1 MENIFIIILITLV
14 LLAIL
19 DIMVGVSNDAVNF
32 LNSAIGS
39 KAASFRTIMII
50 ASFGL
55 LIGAIFSSGMMEIAR
70 SGIFVP
76 SMFSFYDVILIFLS
90 VMIADVILLD
100 LFNYIGFPTSTTV
113 SIIFELLG
121 AATCLAL
128 IKVIGG
134 DQALHTV
141 VDYINTEKASEIVI
155 SIVLSV
161 FLSFIIGSAVQYIT
175 RFIFTF
181 NSEARIKRYGGLL
194 GGVAITAIS
203 FFILIK
209 GAKNLTFINDA
220 SKAWIAN
227 NQLLLIGINFVF
239 WSIFSQI
246 LIFLKVNILRIII
259 LIGTFALALAF
270 AGNDLVNF
278 IGVPI
283 AALQSYDFYM
293 ASGATDPNTY
303 MMSELANNNVKAP
316 AYYLVIAGVIMIF
329 TLWTSKKARNVI
341 QTELSLSKQ
350 DEGVEKFSP
359 NLLSRVIVRG
369 VILLG
374 NFIDKILPKS
384 FQLRIEKRF
393 ENPKKQKTLQTET
406 TDEEAFDMIRA
417 SVNLLVASI
426 LISIGTSLKL
436 PLSTTYVTFMVAM
449 GTSFADRAWDRD
461 SAVFRVAGVFNV
473 IGGWFMTGI
482 TAFVM
487 AAIIALTM
495 FYGGVI
501 GILGMIIVL
510 GILLF
515 RSHKSYE
522 DKSKAKEEVLVSF
535 TEEDIDSV
543 QKILAKNKKQIG
555 KALSKS
561 ADSFA
566 LSVKGIEHEN
576 LGFLSENRKK
586 IKKLMFSVEEL
597 KINFYRILRT
607 MDLSNINSSKIFVQ
621 SFGYIQNI
629 VISINFIN
637 NSIHTYIFNN
647 HRQLKPEQIE
657 DLKAINSAYKRLMF
671 YISKRFLDDDLSS
684 LTDVEN
690 LRNSFEEVL
699 NVAISNQI
707 ERIQQQNI
715 SQKSSTLYFTI
726 LTEIEYTVERVEK
739 LIKLYKGIDAQ
750 IDAQLEAQSDEQIHE
765 QNNEQ

>member
-1 MENIFIIILITLV
+1 MEQIFIIILITVV

-50 ASFGL
+50 ASCGL
-55 LIGAIFSSGMMEIAR
+55 LFGAIFSSGMMEIAR

-76 SMFSFYDVILIFLS
+76 SMFSFYDVMIIMLT

-121 AATCLAL
+121 AATCLAF
-128 IKVIGG
+128 IKVLNS
-134 DQALHTV
+134 DQALYTV
-141 VDYINTEKASEIVI
+141 LDYINTEKASEIVV

-161 FLSFIIGSAVQYIT
+161 FLSFIVGSFVQYVT

-181 NSEARIKRYGGLL
+181 NSEARIKRYGGIL

-209 GAKNLTFINDA
+209 GAKNLTFISDNTKD
-220 SKAWIAN
+220 WIAH

-239 WSIFSQI
+239 WTIVSQI
-246 LIFLKVNILRIII
+246 LIILKINILRIII

-283 AALQSYDFYM
+283 AALQSYDIFQ
-293 ASGATDPNTY
+293 ASGVTDPHTF
-303 MMSELANNNVKAP
+303 MMGDLANSDIVAP
-316 AYYLVIAGVIMIF
+316 VYYLIIAGVIMII
-329 TLWTSKKARNVI
+329 TLWTSKKAKNVI

-350 DEGVEKFSP
+350 DEGTEKFNP
-359 NLLSRVIVRG
+359 NFLSRAIVRA

-374 NFIDKILPKS
+374 NVVDKILPKS
-384 FQLRIEKRF
+384 FQLRVEKRF
-393 ENPKKQKTLQTET
+393 EKPQKQKTLQIET

-473 IGGWFMTGI
+473 IGGWFLTGI
-482 TAFVM
+482 SAFMM
-487 AAIIALTM
+487 AAIISLTM
-495 FYGGVI
+495 YYGGTV
-501 GILGMIIVL
+501 GIIGMIIVL
-510 GILLF
+510 GIILF

-522 DKSKAKEEVLVSF
+522 DKSKVKEEVLVSF

-555 KALSKS
+555 KALSKI
-561 ADSFA
+561 ADNFA
-566 LSVKGIEHEN
+566 LSVKGIDQEN
-576 LGFLSENRKK
+576 LGFLNENKKK
-586 IKKLMFSVEEL
+586 IKKLITSIEDL
-597 KINFYRILRT
+597 KINFYRILRN
-607 MDLSNINSSKIFVQ
+607 MDQSNINSSKIFVQ

-629 VISINFIN
+629 IISINFIN
-637 NSIHTYIFNN
+637 TSIHTYIYNN
-647 HRQLKPEQIE
+647 HRQLKPEQIG
-657 DLKAINSAYKRLMF
+657 DLKTINTAYKKMMY
-671 YISKRFLDDDLSS
+671 YISKRFLEDDLN
-684 LTDVEN
+684 N
-690 LRNSFEEVL
+690 LSGIEPLRKDFDEAL
-699 NVAISNQI
+699 NIAISNQI
-707 ERIQQQNI
+707 ARIQCDNI

-726 LTEIEYTVERVEK
+726 LTEIEYSADRVEK
-739 LIKLYKGIDAQ
+739 LVRLYKGIDQQ
-750 IDAQLEAQSDEQIHE
+750 IND
-765 QNNEQ
+765 

>member
-1 MENIFIIILITLV
+1 MEQIFIIILITVV

-50 ASFGL
+50 ASCGL
-55 LIGAIFSSGMMEIAR
+55 LFGAIFSSGMMEIAR

-76 SMFSFYDVILIFLS
+76 SMFSFYDLMIIMLT

-121 AATCLAL
+121 AATCLAF
-128 IKVIGG
+128 IKVLNS
-134 DQALHTV
+134 DQALYTV
-141 VDYINTEKASEIVI
+141 LDYINTEKASEIVV

-161 FLSFIIGSAVQYIT
+161 FLSFIVGSFVQYVT

-181 NSEARIKRYGGLL
+181 NSEARIKRYGGIL

-209 GAKNLTFINDA
+209 GAKNLTFISDNAKD
-220 SKAWIAN
+220 WIAH

-239 WSIFSQI
+239 WTIVSQI
-246 LIFLKVNILRIII
+246 LIILKINILRIII

-283 AALQSYDFYM
+283 AALQSYDIFQ
-293 ASGATDPNTY
+293 ASGVTDPHTF
-303 MMSELANNNVKAP
+303 MMGDLANSDIVAP
-316 AYYLVIAGVIMIF
+316 VYYLIIAGVIMLI
-329 TLWTSKKARNVI
+329 TLWTSKKAKNVI

-350 DEGVEKFSP
+350 DEGTEKFNP
-359 NLLSRVIVRG
+359 NFLSRAIVRA

-374 NFIDKILPKS
+374 NVVDKILPKS
-384 FQLRIEKRF
+384 FQLRVEKRF
-393 ENPKKQKTLQTET
+393 EKPQKQKTLQIET

-473 IGGWFMTGI
+473 IGGWFLTGI
-482 TAFVM
+482 SAFMM
-487 AAIIALTM
+487 AAIISLTM
-495 FYGGVI
+495 YYGGTVGVI
-501 GILGMIIVL
+501 GMIIVL
-510 GILLF
+510 GIILF

-522 DKSKAKEEVLVSF
+522 DKSKVKEEVLVSF

-555 KALSKS
+555 KALSKI
-561 ADSFA
+561 ADNFA
-566 LSVKGIEHEN
+566 LSVKGIDQEN
-576 LGFLSENRKK
+576 LGFLNENKKK
-586 IKKLMFSVEEL
+586 IKKLITSIEDL
-597 KINFYRILRT
+597 KINFYRILRN
-607 MDLSNINSSKIFVQ
+607 MDQSNINSSKIFVQ

-629 VISINFIN
+629 IISINFIN
-637 NSIHTYIFNN
+637 TSIHTYIYNN
-647 HRQLKPEQIE
+647 HRQLKPEQIG
-657 DLKAINSAYKRLMF
+657 DLKTINTAYKKMMY
-671 YISKRFLDDDLSS
+671 YISKRFLEDDLN
-684 LTDVEN
+684 N
-690 LRNSFEEVL
+690 LGGIEPLRKDFDEAL
-699 NVAISNQI
+699 NIAISNQI
-707 ERIQQQNI
+707 ARIQCDNI

-726 LTEIEYTVERVEK
+726 LTEIEYSADRVEK
-739 LIKLYKGIDAQ
+739 LVRLYKGIDQQ
-750 IDAQLEAQSDEQIHE
+750 IND
-765 QNNEQ
+765 

>member
-1 MENIFIIILITLV
+1 MENIFIIILITVV
-14 LLAIL
+14 LLAVL
-19 DIMVGVSNDAVNF
+19 DVMVGVSNDAVNF

-50 ASFGL
+50 ASCGL
-55 LIGAIFSSGMMEIAR
+55 LVGAIFSSGMMEIAR

-76 SMFSFYDVILIFLS
+76 SMFSFYDVMIIMLA

-128 IKVIGG
+128 IKVLNN
-134 DQALHTV
+134 DQALYTV
-141 VDYINTEKASEIVI
+141 LSYINTEKASEIVF
-155 SIVLSV
+155 SIILSV
-161 FLSFIIGSAVQYIT
+161 FLSFILGSFVQYIT

-209 GAKNLTFINDA
+209 GAKNLTFISDNAKD
-220 SKAWIAN
+220 WIAHH
-227 NQLLLIGINFVF
+227 QLLLIGINFVF
-239 WSIFSQI
+239 WTIISQI
-246 LIFLKVNILRIII
+246 LISLKINILRIII

-283 AALQSYDFYM
+283 AALQSYDIFQ
-293 ASGATDPNTY
+293 ASGATDPHTF
-303 MMSELANNNVKAP
+303 MMGDLANNNIVAP
-316 AYYLVIAGVIMIF
+316 VYYLVIAGVVMII
-329 TLWTSKKARNVI
+329 TLWTSKKAKNVI

-350 DEGVEKFSP
+350 DEGTEKFNP
-359 NLLSRVIVRG
+359 NFLSRAIVRA

-374 NFIDKILPKS
+374 NVVDKILPKS

-393 ENPKKQKTLQTET
+393 ENPKKQKTLQSKT

-482 TAFVM
+482 SAFLM

-495 FYGGVI
+495 YYGGTI
-501 GILGMIIVL
+501 GIVGMIIVL
-510 GILLF
+510 GIILF

-522 DKSKAKEEVLVSF
+522 DKSKVKEEVLVSF
-535 TEEDIDSV
+535 SEEDIDSV

-555 KALSKS
+555 KALSRT
-561 ADSFA
+561 ADSFS
-566 LSVKGIEHEN
+566 LSVKGIEQEN
-576 LGFLSENRKK
+576 LGFLNENKKK
-586 IKKLMFSVEEL
+586 IKKLTTSIEDL
-597 KINFYRILRT
+597 KINFYRILRN
-607 MDLSNINSSKIFVQ
+607 MDRSNINSSKIFVQ
-621 SFGYIQNI
+621 SFGYLQNI
-629 VISINFIN
+629 IISTNFIN
-637 NSIHTYIFNN
+637 NSIHTYIYNN
-647 HRQLKPEQIE
+647 HRQLKPEQID
-657 DLKAINSAYKRLMF
+657 DLKMINMAYKKMMN
-671 YISKRFLDDDLSS
+671 YISKRFLEDDLSN
-684 LTDVEN
+684 LDAVEP
-690 LRNSFEEVL
+690 LRKAFDDALSS
-699 NVAISNQI
+699 AMSNQI
-707 ERIQQQNI
+707 ERIQEQNI

-726 LTEIEYTVERVEK
+726 LTEIEYTTDRVEK
-739 LIKLYKGIDAQ
+739 LVRLYKGIDQQ
-750 IDAQLEAQSDEQIHE
+750 IND
-765 QNNEQ
+765 

>member
-1 MENIFIIILITLV
+1 MEQIFIIILITVV

-50 ASFGL
+50 ASCGL
-55 LIGAIFSSGMMEIAR
+55 LFGAIFSSGMMEIAR

-76 SMFSFYDVILIFLS
+76 SMFSFYDVMIIMLT

-121 AATCLAL
+121 AATCLAF
-128 IKVIGG
+128 IKVLNS
-134 DQALHTV
+134 DQALYTV
-141 VDYINTEKASEIVI
+141 LDYINTEKASEIVV

-161 FLSFIIGSAVQYIT
+161 FLSFIVGSFVQYVT

-181 NSEARIKRYGGLL
+181 NSEARIKRYGGIL

-209 GAKNLTFINDA
+209 GAKNLTFISDNAKD
-220 SKAWIAN
+220 WIAH

-239 WSIFSQI
+239 WTIVSQI
-246 LIFLKVNILRIII
+246 LIILKINILRIII

-283 AALQSYDFYM
+283 AALQSYDIFQ
-293 ASGATDPNTY
+293 ASGVTDPHTF
-303 MMSELANNNVKAP
+303 MMGDLANSDIVAP
-316 AYYLVIAGVIMIF
+316 VYYLIIAGVIMII
-329 TLWTSKKARNVI
+329 TLWTSKKAKNVI

-350 DEGVEKFSP
+350 DEGTEKFNP
-359 NLLSRVIVRG
+359 NFLSRAIVRA

-374 NFIDKILPKS
+374 NVVDKILPKS
-384 FQLRIEKRF
+384 FQLRVEKRF
-393 ENPKKQKTLQTET
+393 EKPQKQKTLQIET

-473 IGGWFMTGI
+473 IGGWFLTGI
-482 TAFVM
+482 SAFMM
-487 AAIIALTM
+487 AAIISLTM
-495 FYGGVI
+495 YYGGTVGVI
-501 GILGMIIVL
+501 GMIIVL
-510 GILLF
+510 GIILF

-522 DKSKAKEEVLVSF
+522 DKSKVKEEVLVSF

-555 KALSKS
+555 KALSKI
-561 ADSFA
+561 ADNFA
-566 LSVKGIEHEN
+566 LSVKGIDQEN
-576 LGFLSENRKK
+576 LGFLNENKKK
-586 IKKLMFSVEEL
+586 IKKLITSIEDL
-597 KINFYRILRT
+597 KINFYRILRN
-607 MDLSNINSSKIFVQ
+607 MDQSNINSSKIFVQ

-629 VISINFIN
+629 IISINFIN
-637 NSIHTYIFNN
+637 TSIHTYIYNN
-647 HRQLKPEQIE
+647 HRQLKPEQIG
-657 DLKAINSAYKRLMF
+657 DLKTINTAYKKMMY
-671 YISKRFLDDDLSS
+671 YISKRFLEDDLN
-684 LTDVEN
+684 N
-690 LRNSFEEVL
+690 LGGIEPLRKDFDEAL
-699 NVAISNQI
+699 NIAISNQI
-707 ERIQQQNI
+707 ARIQCDNI

-726 LTEIEYTVERVEK
+726 LTEIEYSADRVEK
-739 LIKLYKGIDAQ
+739 LVRLYKGIDQQ
-750 IDAQLEAQSDEQIHE
+750 IND
-765 QNNEQ
+765 

>member
-1 MENIFIIILITLV
+1 MEQIFIIILITVV

-50 ASFGL
+50 ASCGL
-55 LIGAIFSSGMMEIAR
+55 LFGAIFSSGMMEIAR

-76 SMFSFYDVILIFLS
+76 SMFSFYDVMIIMLT

-121 AATCLAL
+121 AATCLAF
-128 IKVIGG
+128 IKVLNS
-134 DQALHTV
+134 DQALYTV
-141 VDYINTEKASEIVI
+141 LDYINTEKASEIVV

-161 FLSFIIGSAVQYIT
+161 FLSFIVGSFVQYVT

-181 NSEARIKRYGGLL
+181 NSEARIKRYGGIL

-209 GAKNLTFINDA
+209 GAKNLTFISDNAKD
-220 SKAWIAN
+220 WIAH

-239 WSIFSQI
+239 WTIVSQI
-246 LIFLKVNILRIII
+246 LIILKINILRIII

-283 AALQSYDFYM
+283 AALQSYDIFQ
-293 ASGATDPNTY
+293 ASGVTDPHTF
-303 MMSELANNNVKAP
+303 MMGDLANSDIVAP
-316 AYYLVIAGVIMIF
+316 VYYLIIAGVIMLI
-329 TLWTSKKARNVI
+329 TLWTSKKAKNVI

-350 DEGVEKFSP
+350 DEGTEKFNP
-359 NLLSRVIVRG
+359 NFLSRAIVRA

-374 NFIDKILPKS
+374 NVVDKILPKS
-384 FQLRIEKRF
+384 FQLRVEKRF
-393 ENPKKQKTLQTET
+393 EKPQKQKTLQIET

-473 IGGWFMTGI
+473 IGGWFLTGI
-482 TAFVM
+482 SAFMM
-487 AAIIALTM
+487 AAIISLTM
-495 FYGGVI
+495 YYGETVGVI
-501 GILGMIIVL
+501 GMIIVL
-510 GILLF
+510 GIILF

-522 DKSKAKEEVLVSF
+522 DKSKVKEEVLVSF

-555 KALSKS
+555 KALSKI
-561 ADSFA
+561 ADNFA
-566 LSVKGIEHEN
+566 LSVKGIDQEN
-576 LGFLSENRKK
+576 LGFLNENKKK
-586 IKKLMFSVEEL
+586 IKKLITSIEDL
-597 KINFYRILRT
+597 KINFYRILRN
-607 MDLSNINSSKIFVQ
+607 MDQSNINSSKIFVQ

-629 VISINFIN
+629 IISINFIN
-637 NSIHTYIFNN
+637 TSIHTYIYNN
-647 HRQLKPEQIE
+647 HRQLKPEQIG
-657 DLKAINSAYKRLMF
+657 DLKTINTAYKKMMY
-671 YISKRFLDDDLSS
+671 YISKRFLEDDLN
-684 LTDVEN
+684 N
-690 LRNSFEEVL
+690 LGGIEPLRKDFDEAL
-699 NVAISNQI
+699 NIAISNQI
-707 ERIQQQNI
+707 ARIQCDNI

-726 LTEIEYTVERVEK
+726 LTEIEYSADRVEK
-739 LIKLYKGIDAQ
+739 LVRLYKGIDQQ
-750 IDAQLEAQSDEQIHE
+750 IND
-765 QNNEQ
+765 

>member
-1 MENIFIIILITLV
+1 MEQIFIIILITVV

-50 ASFGL
+50 ASCGL
-55 LIGAIFSSGMMEIAR
+55 LFGAIFSSGMMEIAR

-76 SMFSFYDVILIFLS
+76 SMFSFYDLMIIMLT

-121 AATCLAL
+121 AATCLAF
-128 IKVIGG
+128 IKVLNS
-134 DQALHTV
+134 DQALYTV
-141 VDYINTEKASEIVI
+141 LDYINTEKASEIVV

-161 FLSFIIGSAVQYIT
+161 FLSFIVGSFVQYVT

-181 NSEARIKRYGGLL
+181 NSEARIKRYGGIL

-209 GAKNLTFINDA
+209 GAKNLTFISDNAKD
-220 SKAWIAN
+220 WIAH

-239 WSIFSQI
+239 WTIVSQI
-246 LIFLKVNILRIII
+246 LIILKINILRIII

-283 AALQSYDFYM
+283 AALQSYDIFQ
-293 ASGATDPNTY
+293 ASGVTDPHTF
-303 MMSELANNNVKAP
+303 MMGDLANSDIVAP
-316 AYYLVIAGVIMIF
+316 VYYLIIAGVIMII
-329 TLWTSKKARNVI
+329 TLWTSKKAKNVI

-350 DEGVEKFSP
+350 DEGTEKFNP
-359 NLLSRVIVRG
+359 NFLSRAIVRA

-374 NFIDKILPKS
+374 NVVDKILPKS
-384 FQLRIEKRF
+384 FQLRVEKRF
-393 ENPKKQKTLQTET
+393 EKPQKQKTLQIET

-473 IGGWFMTGI
+473 IGGWFLTGI
-482 TAFVM
+482 SAFMM
-487 AAIIALTM
+487 AAIISLTM
-495 FYGGVI
+495 YYGGTVGVI
-501 GILGMIIVL
+501 GMIIVL
-510 GILLF
+510 GIILF

-522 DKSKAKEEVLVSF
+522 DKSKVKEEVLVSF

-555 KALSKS
+555 KALSKI
-561 ADSFA
+561 ADNFA
-566 LSVKGIEHEN
+566 LSVKGIDQEN
-576 LGFLSENRKK
+576 LGFLNENKKK
-586 IKKLMFSVEEL
+586 IKKLITSIEDL
-597 KINFYRILRT
+597 KINFYRILRN
-607 MDLSNINSSKIFVQ
+607 MDQSNINSSKIFVQ

-629 VISINFIN
+629 IISINFIN
-637 NSIHTYIFNN
+637 TSIHTYIYNN
-647 HRQLKPEQIE
+647 HRQLKPEQIG
-657 DLKAINSAYKRLMF
+657 DLKTINTAYKKMMY
-671 YISKRFLDDDLSS
+671 YISKRFLEDDLN
-684 LTDVEN
+684 N
-690 LRNSFEEVL
+690 LGGIEPLRKDFDEAL
-699 NVAISNQI
+699 NIAISNQI
-707 ERIQQQNI
+707 ARIQCDNI

-726 LTEIEYTVERVEK
+726 LTEIEYSADRVEK
-739 LIKLYKGIDAQ
+739 LVRLYKGIDQQ
-750 IDAQLEAQSDEQIHE
+750 IND
-765 QNNEQ
+765 

>member
-1 MENIFIIILITLV
+1 MENIFIIILITVV
-14 LLAIL
+14 LLAVL
-19 DIMVGVSNDAVNF
+19 DVMVGVSNDAVNF

-50 ASFGL
+50 ASCGL
-55 LIGAIFSSGMMEIAR
+55 LVGAIFSSGMMEIAR

-76 SMFSFYDVILIFLS
+76 SMFSFYDVMIIMLA

-128 IKVIGG
+128 IKVLNN
-134 DQALHTV
+134 DQALYTV
-141 VDYINTEKASEIVI
+141 LSYINTEKASEIVF
-155 SIVLSV
+155 SIILSV
-161 FLSFIIGSAVQYIT
+161 FLSFILGSFVQYIT

-209 GAKNLTFINDA
+209 GAKNLTFISDNAKD
-220 SKAWIAN
+220 WIAHH
-227 NQLLLIGINFVF
+227 QLLLIGINFVF
-239 WSIFSQI
+239 WTIVSQI
-246 LIFLKVNILRIII
+246 LISLKINILRIII

-283 AALQSYDFYM
+283 AALQSYDIFQ
-293 ASGATDPNTY
+293 ASGATDPHTF
-303 MMSELANNNVKAP
+303 MMGDLANNNIVAP
-316 AYYLVIAGVIMIF
+316 VYYLVIAGVVMII
-329 TLWTSKKARNVI
+329 TLWTSKKAKNVI

-350 DEGVEKFSP
+350 DEGTEKFNP
-359 NLLSRVIVRG
+359 NFLSRAIVRA

-374 NFIDKILPKS
+374 NVVDKILPKS

-393 ENPKKQKTLQTET
+393 ENPKKQKTLQSKT

-482 TAFVM
+482 SAFLM

-495 FYGGVI
+495 YYGGTI
-501 GILGMIIVL
+501 GIVGMIIVL
-510 GILLF
+510 GIILF

-522 DKSKAKEEVLVSF
+522 DKSKVKEEVLVSF
-535 TEEDIDSV
+535 SEEDIDSV

-555 KALSKS
+555 KALSRT
-561 ADSFA
+561 ADSFS
-566 LSVKGIEHEN
+566 LSVKGIEQEN
-576 LGFLSENRKK
+576 LGFLNENKKK
-586 IKKLMFSVEEL
+586 IKKLTTSIEDL
-597 KINFYRILRT
+597 KINFYRILRN
-607 MDLSNINSSKIFVQ
+607 MDRSNINSSKIFVQ
-621 SFGYIQNI
+621 SFGYLQNI
-629 VISINFIN
+629 IISTNFIN
-637 NSIHTYIFNN
+637 NSIHTYIYNN

-657 DLKAINSAYKRLMF
+657 DLKMINMAYKKMMN
-671 YISKRFLDDDLSS
+671 YISKRFLEDDLSN
-684 LTDVEN
+684 LDAVEP
-690 LRNSFEEVL
+690 LRKAFDDALSS
-699 NVAISNQI
+699 AMSNQI
-707 ERIQQQNI
+707 ERIQEQNI

-726 LTEIEYTVERVEK
+726 LTEIEYTTDRVEK
-739 LIKLYKGIDAQ
+739 LVRLYKGIDQQ
-750 IDAQLEAQSDEQIHE
+750 IND
-765 QNNEQ
+765 

>member
-1 MENIFIIILITLV
+1 MEQIFIIILITVV

-50 ASFGL
+50 ASCGL
-55 LIGAIFSSGMMEIAR
+55 LFGAIFSSGMMEIAR

-76 SMFSFYDVILIFLS
+76 SMFSFYDLMIIMLT

-121 AATCLAL
+121 AATCLAF
-128 IKVIGG
+128 IKVLNS
-134 DQALHTV
+134 DQALYTV
-141 VDYINTEKASEIVI
+141 LDYINTEKASEIVV

-161 FLSFIIGSAVQYIT
+161 FLSFIVGSFVQYVT

-181 NSEARIKRYGGLL
+181 NSEARIKRYGGIL

-209 GAKNLTFINDA
+209 GAKNLTFISDNAKD
-220 SKAWIAN
+220 WIAH

-239 WSIFSQI
+239 WTIVSQI
-246 LIFLKVNILRIII
+246 LIILKINILRIII

-283 AALQSYDFYM
+283 AALQSYDIFQ
-293 ASGATDPNTY
+293 ASGVTDPHTF
-303 MMSELANNNVKAP
+303 MMGDLANSDIVAP
-316 AYYLVIAGVIMIF
+316 VYYLIIAGVIMII
-329 TLWTSKKARNVI
+329 TLWTSKKAKNVI

-350 DEGVEKFSP
+350 DEGTEKFNP
-359 NLLSRVIVRG
+359 NFLSRAIVRA

-374 NFIDKILPKS
+374 NVVDKILPKS
-384 FQLRIEKRF
+384 FQLRVEKRF
-393 ENPKKQKTLQTET
+393 EKPQKQKTLQIET

-473 IGGWFMTGI
+473 IGGWFLTGI
-482 TAFVM
+482 SAFM
-487 AAIIALTM
+487 IAAIISLTM
-495 FYGGVI
+495 YYGGTVGVI
-501 GILGMIIVL
+501 GMIIVL
-510 GILLF
+510 GIILF

-522 DKSKAKEEVLVSF
+522 DKSKVKEEVLVSF
-535 TEEDIDSV
+535 TGEDIDSV

-555 KALSKS
+555 KALSKI
-561 ADSFA
+561 ADNFA
-566 LSVKGIEHEN
+566 LSVKGIDQEN
-576 LGFLSENRKK
+576 LGFLNENKKK
-586 IKKLMFSVEEL
+586 IKKLITSIEDL
-597 KINFYRILRT
+597 KINFYRILRN
-607 MDLSNINSSKIFVQ
+607 MDQSNINSSKIFVQ

-629 VISINFIN
+629 IISINFIN
-637 NSIHTYIFNN
+637 TSIHTYIYNN
-647 HRQLKPEQIE
+647 HRQLKPEQIG
-657 DLKAINSAYKRLMF
+657 DLKTINTAYKKMMY
-671 YISKRFLDDDLSS
+671 YISKRFLEDDLN
-684 LTDVEN
+684 N
-690 LRNSFEEVL
+690 LGGIEPLRKDFDEAL
-699 NVAISNQI
+699 NIAISNQI
-707 ERIQQQNI
+707 ARIQCDNI

-726 LTEIEYTVERVEK
+726 LTEIEYSADRVEK
-739 LIKLYKGIDAQ
+739 LVRLYKGIDQQ
-750 IDAQLEAQSDEQIHE
+750 IND
-765 QNNEQ
+765 

>member
-1 MENIFIIILITLV
+1 MEQIFIIILITVV

-50 ASFGL
+50 ASCGL
-55 LIGAIFSSGMMEIAR
+55 LFGAIFSSGMMEIAR

-76 SMFSFYDVILIFLS
+76 SMFSFYDVMIIMLT

-121 AATCLAL
+121 AATCLAF
-128 IKVIGG
+128 IKVLNS
-134 DQALHTV
+134 DQALYTV
-141 VDYINTEKASEIVI
+141 LDYINTEKASEIVV

-161 FLSFIIGSAVQYIT
+161 FLSFIVGSFVQYVT

-181 NSEARIKRYGGLL
+181 NSEARIKRYGGIL

-209 GAKNLTFINDA
+209 GAKNLTFISDNAKD
-220 SKAWIAN
+220 WIAH

-239 WSIFSQI
+239 WTIVSQI
-246 LIFLKVNILRIII
+246 LIILKINILRIII

-283 AALQSYDFYM
+283 AALQSYDIFQ
-293 ASGATDPNTY
+293 ASGVTDPHTF
-303 MMSELANNNVKAP
+303 MMGDLANSDIVAP
-316 AYYLVIAGVIMIF
+316 VYYLIIAGVIMLI
-329 TLWTSKKARNVI
+329 TLWTSKKAKNVI

-350 DEGVEKFSP
+350 DEGTEKFNP
-359 NLLSRVIVRG
+359 NFLSRAIVRA

-374 NFIDKILPKS
+374 NVVDKILPKS
-384 FQLRIEKRF
+384 FQLRVEKRF
-393 ENPKKQKTLQTET
+393 EKPQKQKTLQIET

-473 IGGWFMTGI
+473 IGGWFLTGI
-482 TAFVM
+482 SAFMM
-487 AAIIALTM
+487 AAIISLTM
-495 FYGGVI
+495 YYGETV
-501 GILGMIIVL
+501 GIIGMIIVL
-510 GILLF
+510 GIILF

-522 DKSKAKEEVLVSF
+522 DKSKVKEEVLVSF

-555 KALSKS
+555 KALSKI
-561 ADSFA
+561 ADNFA
-566 LSVKGIEHEN
+566 LSVKGIDQEN
-576 LGFLSENRKK
+576 LGFLNENKKK
-586 IKKLMFSVEEL
+586 IKKLITSIEDL
-597 KINFYRILRT
+597 KINFYRILRN
-607 MDLSNINSSKIFVQ
+607 MDQSNINSSKIFVQ

-629 VISINFIN
+629 IISINFIN
-637 NSIHTYIFNN
+637 TSIHTYIYNN
-647 HRQLKPEQIE
+647 HRQLKPEQIG
-657 DLKAINSAYKRLMF
+657 DLKTINTAYKKMMY
-671 YISKRFLDDDLSS
+671 YISKRFLEDDLN
-684 LTDVEN
+684 N
-690 LRNSFEEVL
+690 LGGIEPLRKDFDEAL
-699 NVAISNQI
+699 NIAISNQI
-707 ERIQQQNI
+707 ARIQCDNI

-726 LTEIEYTVERVEK
+726 LTEIEYSADRVEK
-739 LIKLYKGIDAQ
+739 LVRLYKGIDQQ
-750 IDAQLEAQSDEQIHE
+750 IND
-765 QNNEQ
+765 

>member
-1 MENIFIIILITLV
+1 MEQIFIIILITVV

-50 ASFGL
+50 ASCGL
-55 LIGAIFSSGMMEIAR
+55 LFGAIFSSGMMEIAR

-76 SMFSFYDVILIFLS
+76 SMFSFYDLMIIMLT

-121 AATCLAL
+121 AATCLAF
-128 IKVIGG
+128 IKVLNS
-134 DQALHTV
+134 DQALYTV
-141 VDYINTEKASEIVI
+141 LDYINTEKASEIVV

-161 FLSFIIGSAVQYIT
+161 FLSFIVGSFVQYVT

-181 NSEARIKRYGGLL
+181 NSEARIKRYGGIL

-209 GAKNLTFINDA
+209 GAKNLTFISDNAKD
-220 SKAWIAN
+220 WIAH

-239 WSIFSQI
+239 WTIVSQI
-246 LIFLKVNILRIII
+246 LIILKINILRIII

-283 AALQSYDFYM
+283 AALQSYDIFQ
-293 ASGATDPNTY
+293 ASGVTDPHTF
-303 MMSELANNNVKAP
+303 MMGDLANSDIVAP
-316 AYYLVIAGVIMIF
+316 VYYLIIAGVIMLI
-329 TLWTSKKARNVI
+329 TLWTSKKAKNVI

-350 DEGVEKFSP
+350 DEGTEKFNP
-359 NLLSRVIVRG
+359 NFLSRAIVRA

-374 NFIDKILPKS
+374 NVVDKILPKS
-384 FQLRIEKRF
+384 FQLRVEKRF
-393 ENPKKQKTLQTET
+393 EKPQKQKTLQIET

-473 IGGWFMTGI
+473 IGGWFLTGI
-482 TAFVM
+482 SAFMM
-487 AAIIALTM
+487 AAIISLTM
-495 FYGGVI
+495 YYGETVGVI
-501 GILGMIIVL
+501 GMIIVL
-510 GILLF
+510 GIILF

-522 DKSKAKEEVLVSF
+522 DKSKVKEEVLVSF

-555 KALSKS
+555 KALSKI
-561 ADSFA
+561 ADNFA
-566 LSVKGIEHEN
+566 LSVKGIDQEN
-576 LGFLSENRKK
+576 LGFLNENKKK
-586 IKKLMFSVEEL
+586 IKKLITSIEDL
-597 KINFYRILRT
+597 KINFYRILRN
-607 MDLSNINSSKIFVQ
+607 MDQSNINSSKIFVQ

-629 VISINFIN
+629 IISINFIN
-637 NSIHTYIFNN
+637 TSIHTYIYNN
-647 HRQLKPEQIE
+647 HRQLKPEQIG
-657 DLKAINSAYKRLMF
+657 DLKTINTAYKKMMY
-671 YISKRFLDDDLSS
+671 YISKRFLEDDLN
-684 LTDVEN
+684 N
-690 LRNSFEEVL
+690 LGGIEPLRKDFDEAL
-699 NVAISNQI
+699 NIAISNQI
-707 ERIQQQNI
+707 ARIQCDNI

-726 LTEIEYTVERVEK
+726 LTEIEYSADRVEK
-739 LIKLYKGIDAQ
+739 LVRLYKGIDQQ
-750 IDAQLEAQSDEQIHE
+750 IND
-765 QNNEQ
+765 

>member
-1 MENIFIIILITLV
+1 MENIFIIILITVV
-14 LLAIL
+14 LLAVL
-19 DIMVGVSNDAVNF
+19 DVMVGVSNDAVNF

-50 ASFGL
+50 ASCGL
-55 LIGAIFSSGMMEIAR
+55 LVGAIFSSGMMEIAR

-76 SMFSFYDVILIFLS
+76 SMFSFYDVMIIMLA

-128 IKVIGG
+128 IKVLNN
-134 DQALHTV
+134 DQALYTV
-141 VDYINTEKASEIVI
+141 LSYINTEKASEIVF
-155 SIVLSV
+155 SIILSV
-161 FLSFIIGSAVQYIT
+161 FLSFILGSFVQYIT

-209 GAKNLTFINDA
+209 GAKNLTFISDNAKD
-220 SKAWIAN
+220 WIAHH
-227 NQLLLIGINFVF
+227 QLLLIGINFIF
-239 WSIFSQI
+239 WTIVSQI
-246 LIFLKVNILRIII
+246 LISLKINILRIII

-283 AALQSYDFYM
+283 AALQSYDIFQ
-293 ASGATDPNTY
+293 ASGATDPHTF
-303 MMSELANNNVKAP
+303 MMGDLANNNIVAP
-316 AYYLVIAGVIMIF
+316 VYYLVIAGVVMII
-329 TLWTSKKARNVI
+329 TLWTSKKAKNVI

-350 DEGVEKFSP
+350 DEGTEKFNP
-359 NLLSRVIVRG
+359 NFLSRAIVRA

-374 NFIDKILPKS
+374 NVVDKILPKS

-393 ENPKKQKTLQTET
+393 ENPKKQKTLQSKT

-482 TAFVM
+482 SAFLM

-495 FYGGVI
+495 YYGGTI
-501 GILGMIIVL
+501 GIVGMIIVL
-510 GILLF
+510 GIILF

-522 DKSKAKEEVLVSF
+522 DKSKVKEEVLVSF
-535 TEEDIDSV
+535 SEEDIDSV

-555 KALSKS
+555 KALSRT
-561 ADSFA
+561 ADSFS
-566 LSVKGIEHEN
+566 LSVKGIEQEN
-576 LGFLSENRKK
+576 LGFLNENKKK
-586 IKKLMFSVEEL
+586 IKKLTTSIEDL
-597 KINFYRILRT
+597 KINFYRILRN
-607 MDLSNINSSKIFVQ
+607 MDRSNINSSKIFVQ
-621 SFGYIQNI
+621 SFGYLQNI
-629 VISINFIN
+629 IISTNFIN
-637 NSIHTYIFNN
+637 NSIHTYIYNN

-657 DLKAINSAYKRLMF
+657 DLKMINMAYKKMMN
-671 YISKRFLDDDLSS
+671 YISKRFLEDDLSN
-684 LTDVEN
+684 LDAVEP
-690 LRNSFEEVL
+690 LRKAFDDALSS
-699 NVAISNQI
+699 AMSNQI
-707 ERIQQQNI
+707 ERIQEQNI

-726 LTEIEYTVERVEK
+726 LTEIEYTTDRVEK
-739 LIKLYKGIDAQ
+739 LVRLYKGIDQQ
-750 IDAQLEAQSDEQIHE
+750 IND
-765 QNNEQ
+765 

>member
-1 MENIFIIILITLV
+1 MEQIFIIILITVV

-50 ASFGL
+50 ASCGL
-55 LIGAIFSSGMMEIAR
+55 LFGAIFSSGMMEIAR

-76 SMFSFYDVILIFLS
+76 SMFSFYDVMIIMLT

-121 AATCLAL
+121 AATCLAF
-128 IKVIGG
+128 IKVLNS
-134 DQALHTV
+134 DQALYTV
-141 VDYINTEKASEIVI
+141 LDYINTEKASEIVV

-161 FLSFIIGSAVQYIT
+161 FLSFIVGSFVQYVT

-181 NSEARIKRYGGLL
+181 NSEARIKRYGGIL

-209 GAKNLTFINDA
+209 GAKNLTFISDNAKD
-220 SKAWIAN
+220 WIAH

-239 WSIFSQI
+239 WTIVSQI
-246 LIFLKVNILRIII
+246 LIILKINILRIII

-283 AALQSYDFYM
+283 AALQSYDIFQ
-293 ASGATDPNTY
+293 ASGVTDPHTF
-303 MMSELANNNVKAP
+303 MMGDLANSDIVAP
-316 AYYLVIAGVIMIF
+316 VYYLIIAGVIMII
-329 TLWTSKKARNVI
+329 TLWTSKKAKNVI

-350 DEGVEKFSP
+350 DEGTEKFNP
-359 NLLSRVIVRG
+359 NFLSRAIVRA

-374 NFIDKILPKS
+374 NVVDKILPKS
-384 FQLRIEKRF
+384 FQLRVEKRF
-393 ENPKKQKTLQTET
+393 EKPQKQKTLQIET

-473 IGGWFMTGI
+473 IGGWFLTGI
-482 TAFVM
+482 SAFMM
-487 AAIIALTM
+487 AAIISLTM
-495 FYGGVI
+495 YYGGTV
-501 GILGMIIVL
+501 GIIGMIIVL
-510 GILLF
+510 GIILF

-522 DKSKAKEEVLVSF
+522 DKSKVKEEVLVSF

-555 KALSKS
+555 KALSKI
-561 ADSFA
+561 ADNFA
-566 LSVKGIEHEN
+566 LSVKGIDQEN
-576 LGFLSENRKK
+576 LGFLNENKKK
-586 IKKLMFSVEEL
+586 IKKLITSIEDL
-597 KINFYRILRT
+597 KINFYRILRN
-607 MDLSNINSSKIFVQ
+607 MDQSNINSSKIFVQ

-629 VISINFIN
+629 IISINFIN
-637 NSIHTYIFNN
+637 TSIHTYIYNN
-647 HRQLKPEQIE
+647 HRQLKPEQIG
-657 DLKAINSAYKRLMF
+657 DLKTINTAYKKMMY
-671 YISKRFLDDDLSS
+671 YISKRFLEDDLN
-684 LTDVEN
+684 N
-690 LRNSFEEVL
+690 LSGIEPLRKDFDEAL
-699 NVAISNQI
+699 NIAISNQI
-707 ERIQQQNI
+707 ARIQCDNI

-726 LTEIEYTVERVEK
+726 LTEIEYSADRVEK
-739 LIKLYKGIDAQ
+739 LVRLYKGIDQQ
-750 IDAQLEAQSDEQIHE
+750 IND
-765 QNNEQ
+765 

>member
-1 MENIFIIILITLV
+1 MEQIFIIILITVV

-50 ASFGL
+50 ASCGL
-55 LIGAIFSSGMMEIAR
+55 LFGAIFSSGMMEIAR

-76 SMFSFYDVILIFLS
+76 SMFSFYDLMIIMLS

-121 AATCLAL
+121 AATCLAF
-128 IKVIGG
+128 IKVLNS
-134 DQALHTV
+134 DQALYTV
-141 VDYINTEKASEIVI
+141 LDYINTEKASEIVV

-161 FLSFIIGSAVQYIT
+161 FLSFIVGSFVQYVT

-181 NSEARIKRYGGLL
+181 NSEARIKRYGGIL

-209 GAKNLTFINDA
+209 GAKNLTFISDNAKD
-220 SKAWIAN
+220 WIAH

-239 WSIFSQI
+239 WTIVSQI
-246 LIFLKVNILRIII
+246 LIILKINILRIII

-283 AALQSYDFYM
+283 AALQSYDIFQ
-293 ASGATDPNTY
+293 ASGVTDPHTF
-303 MMSELANNNVKAP
+303 MMGDLANSDIVAP
-316 AYYLVIAGVIMIF
+316 VYYLIIAGVIMLI
-329 TLWTSKKARNVI
+329 TLWTSKKAKNVI

-350 DEGVEKFSP
+350 DEGTEKFNP
-359 NLLSRVIVRG
+359 NFLSRAIVRA

-374 NFIDKILPKS
+374 NVVDKILPKS
-384 FQLRIEKRF
+384 FQLRVEKRF
-393 ENPKKQKTLQTET
+393 EKPQKQKTLQIET

-473 IGGWFMTGI
+473 IGGWFLTGI
-482 TAFVM
+482 SAFMM
-487 AAIIALTM
+487 AAIISLTM
-495 FYGGVI
+495 YYGETVGVI
-501 GILGMIIVL
+501 GMIIVL
-510 GILLF
+510 GIILF

-522 DKSKAKEEVLVSF
+522 DKSKVKEEVLVSF

-555 KALSKS
+555 KALSKI
-561 ADSFA
+561 ADNFA
-566 LSVKGIEHEN
+566 LSVKGIDQEN
-576 LGFLSENRKK
+576 LGFLNENKKK
-586 IKKLMFSVEEL
+586 IKKLITSIEDL
-597 KINFYRILRT
+597 KINFYRILRN
-607 MDLSNINSSKIFVQ
+607 MDQSNINSSKIFVQ

-629 VISINFIN
+629 IISINFIN
-637 NSIHTYIFNN
+637 TSIHTYIYNN
-647 HRQLKPEQIE
+647 HRQLKPEQIG
-657 DLKAINSAYKRLMF
+657 DLKTINTAYKKMMY
-671 YISKRFLDDDLSS
+671 YISKRFLEDDLN
-684 LTDVEN
+684 N
-690 LRNSFEEVL
+690 LGGIEPLRKDFDEAL
-699 NVAISNQI
+699 NIAISNQI
-707 ERIQQQNI
+707 ARIQCDNI

-726 LTEIEYTVERVEK
+726 LTEIEYSADRVEK
-739 LIKLYKGIDAQ
+739 LVRLYKGIDQQ
-750 IDAQLEAQSDEQIHE
+750 IND
-765 QNNEQ
+765 

>member
-1 MENIFIIILITLV
+1 MENIFIIILITVV
-14 LLAIL
+14 LLAVL
-19 DIMVGVSNDAVNF
+19 DVMVGVSNDAVNF

-50 ASFGL
+50 ASCGL
-55 LIGAIFSSGMMEIAR
+55 LVGAIFSSGMMEIAR

-76 SMFSFYDVILIFLS
+76 SMFSFYDVMIIMLA

-128 IKVIGG
+128 IKVLNN
-134 DQALHTV
+134 DQALYTV
-141 VDYINTEKASEIVI
+141 LSYINTEKASEIVF
-155 SIVLSV
+155 SIILSV
-161 FLSFIIGSAVQYIT
+161 FLSFILGSFVQYIT

-209 GAKNLTFINDA
+209 GAKNLTFISDNAKD
-220 SKAWIAN
+220 WIAHH
-227 NQLLLIGINFVF
+227 QLLLIGINFVF
-239 WSIFSQI
+239 WTIISQI
-246 LIFLKVNILRIII
+246 LISLKINILRIII

-283 AALQSYDFYM
+283 AALQSYDIFQ
-293 ASGATDPNTY
+293 ASGATDPHTF
-303 MMSELANNNVKAP
+303 MMGDLANNNIVAP
-316 AYYLVIAGVIMIF
+316 VYYLVIAGVVMII
-329 TLWTSKKARNVI
+329 TLWTSKKAKNVI

-350 DEGVEKFSP
+350 DEGTEKFNP
-359 NLLSRVIVRG
+359 NFLSRAIVRA

-374 NFIDKILPKS
+374 NVVDKILPKS

-393 ENPKKQKTLQTET
+393 ENPKKQKTLQSKT

-482 TAFVM
+482 SAFLM

-495 FYGGVI
+495 YYGGTI
-501 GILGMIIVL
+501 GIVGMIIVL
-510 GILLF
+510 GIILF

-522 DKSKAKEEVLVSF
+522 DKSKVKEEVLVSF
-535 TEEDIDSV
+535 SEEDIDSV

-555 KALSKS
+555 KALSRT
-561 ADSFA
+561 ADSFS
-566 LSVKGIEHEN
+566 LSVKGIEQEN
-576 LGFLSENRKK
+576 LGFLNENKKK
-586 IKKLMFSVEEL
+586 IKKLTTSIEDL
-597 KINFYRILRT
+597 KINFYRILRN
-607 MDLSNINSSKIFVQ
+607 MDRSNINSSKIFVQ
-621 SFGYIQNI
+621 SFGYLQNI
-629 VISINFIN
+629 IISTNFIN
-637 NSIHTYIFNN
+637 NSIHTYIYNN

-657 DLKAINSAYKRLMF
+657 DLKMINMAYKKMMN
-671 YISKRFLDDDLSS
+671 YISKRFLEDDLSN
-684 LTDVEN
+684 LDAVEP
-690 LRNSFEEVL
+690 LRKAFDDALSS
-699 NVAISNQI
+699 AMSNQI
-707 ERIQQQNI
+707 ERIQEQNI

-726 LTEIEYTVERVEK
+726 LTEIEYTTDRVEK
-739 LIKLYKGIDAQ
+739 LVRLYKGIDQQ
-750 IDAQLEAQSDEQIHE
+750 IND
-765 QNNEQ
+765 